1 MNKLLD
7 KVFRGIDIFTGILT
21 GAMVLF
27 VFLNVVLRMVF
38 NSGLTWSEELARYLF
53 VSVTYIGAISAMRAN
68 AHMTVDMVISKVK
81 PPLQMLFYL
90 VSQGLIAAL
99 MLILVHGSYKMV
111 LQNTAA
117 RTAALGIPYALLYSL
132 GILTGVAICVLAIAN
147 IFYAVTHPAAIAKIV
162 TVSTEDDEILAE
174 AANAENMSDEEYRAM
189 LNNADKGG
197 NNE

>member
-147 IFYAVTHPAAIAKIV
+147 IFYAVTHPAEIAKIV
-162 TVSTEDDEILAE
+162 TISTEDDEILAE

>member
-53 VSVTYIGAISAMRAN
+53 VAVTYIGAISAMRAN

-132 GILTGVAICVLAIAN
+132 GILTGVAICVLAVAN
-147 IFYAVTHPAAIAKIV
+147 IFYAVTHPTEIAKIV

-174 AANAENMSDEEYRAM
+174 AANAENMSDEDYRAM

>member
-53 VSVTYIGAISAMRAN
+53 VAVTYIGAISAMRAN

-132 GILTGVAICVLAIAN
+132 GILTGVAICVLAVAN
-147 IFYAVTHPAAIAKIV
+147 IFYAVTHPAEISKIV

-174 AANAENMSDEEYRAM
+174 AANAENMSDEDYRAM

>member
-53 VSVTYIGAISAMRAN
+53 VSVTYIGAIGAMRAN

-147 IFYAVTHPAAIAKIV
+147 IFYAVTHPAEIAKIV

>member
-1 MNKLLD
+1 
-7 KVFRGIDIFTGILT
+7 
-21 GAMVLF
+21 
-27 VFLNVVLRMVF
+27 
-38 NSGLTWSEELARYLF
+38 
-53 VSVTYIGAISAMRAN
+53 
-68 AHMTVDMVISKVK
+68 
-81 PPLQMLFYL
+81 MLFYL

-147 IFYAVTHPAAIAKIV
+147 IFYAVTHPAEIAKIV

>member
-81 PPLQMLFYL
+81 PSLQMLFYL

-147 IFYAVTHPAAIAKIV
+147 IFYAVTHPAEIAKIV
-162 TVSTEDDEILAE
+162 TISTEDDEILAE

>member
-53 VSVTYIGAISAMRAN
+53 VAVTYIGAISAMRAN

-132 GILTGVAICVLAIAN
+132 GILTGVAICVLAVAN
-147 IFYAVTHPAAIAKIV
+147 IFYAVTHPAEISKIV

-174 AANAENMSDEEYRAM
+174 AANAENLSDEDYRAM

>member
-53 VSVTYIGAISAMRAN
+53 VAVTYIGAISAMRAN

-132 GILTGVAICVLAIAN
+132 GILTGVAICVLAVAN
-147 IFYAVTHPAAIAKIV
+147 IFYAVTHPAEIAKIV

-174 AANAENMSDEEYRAM
+174 AANAENMSDEDYRAM

>member
-90 VSQGLIAAL
+90 VSQGLIATL

-147 IFYAVTHPAAIAKIV
+147 IFYAVTHPAEIAKIV

>member
-53 VSVTYIGAISAMRAN
+53 VAVTYIGAISAMRAN

-147 IFYAVTHPAAIAKIV
+147 IFYAVTHPAEIAKIV